1 MQHTT
6 VRPRLHVTTGGK
18 RVVSHI
24 GARLLGDL
32 ADVLGLQAGL
42 SHALAPTKQRRR
54 GHDRGRVL
62 VDLAVALADGAT
74 TLSDIR
80 VLTDQPAVFGSV
92 ASVATVWRTL
102 AALDAAAQDRIAQAR
117 AAARRRAWAAGLDPG
132 FYVIDIDG
140 TLLTAH
146 SEKEG
151 AAPTYKHG
159 FGFYPLMAY
168 LDATGE
174 PLAAQ
179 LRPGNAGSGTAA
191 DHIAVLDAAL
201 AQLPV
206 DPAQQEV
213 LVRTDAAG
221 CSHGFVEHCRTRHV
235 RFVVGHPLT
244 VEVACAILEGPRL
257 RWVTALS
264 ADGTAEREQAA
275 VAEITDRVDL
285 SRWPPGTRMIVRR
298 ELPHPGA
305 QLTFTDV
312 EGYRYQVFL
321 TDHPDP
327 DIAFLEAVYRGRG
340 RCECAIRDTK
350 DTGLAHLPSAS
361 FAINQAWLTAVLI
374 AGDLLAWLK
383 GLCLAGELRTAEPK
397 RLRYALLHVAGV
409 VVRSARRTLL
419 RIADGWPWAAALV
432 AAFAQ
437 IPRLAAGP

>member
-1 MQHTT
+1 M
-6 VRPRLHVTTGGK
+6 HVTTGGK
-18 RVVSHI
+18 RVVSPI

-42 SHALAPTKQRRR
+42 SHALAPTQQRRR

-80 VLTDQPAVFGSV
+80 VLADQPAVFGAV

-132 FYVIDIDG
+132 CYVSDIEG

-146 SEKEG
+146 SEKDG
-151 AAPTYKHG
+151 AAPTDKHG
-159 FGFYPLMAY
+159 FGFSPLMAY

-201 AQLPV
+201 AHLPV

-213 LVRTDAAG
+213 IVRTDAAG

-235 RFVVGHPLT
+235 RLVGGHPLT

-275 VAEITDRVDL
+275 VAEIPDRVDL

-298 ELPHPGA
+298 ALPHPGA

-321 TDHPDP
+321 TDHPAP

-350 DTGLAHLPSAS
+350 DTGLAHWPSAS

-397 RLRYALLHVAGV
+397 RLRYARLHVVGV

-419 RIADGWPWAAALV
+419 RIADG
-432 AAFAQ
+432 
-437 IPRLAAGP
+437 

>member
-1 MQHTT
+1 
-6 VRPRLHVTTGGK
+6 LHVTTGGK

-80 VLTDQPAVFGSV
+80 VLADQPAVFGSV

-102 AALDAAAQDRIAQAR
+102 AALDAAAQDRIAQA
-117 AAARRRAWAAGLDPG
+117 WAAGLDPG
-132 FYVIDIDG
+132 CYVSDIDG

-151 AAPTYKHG
+151 AAPTDKHG
-159 FGFYPLMAY
+159 FGFYLLMAY

-213 LVRTDAAG
+213 IVRTDAAG

-235 RFVVGHPLT
+235 RLVVGHPLT

-285 SRWPPGTRMIVRR
+285 SRWPPGTRTIVRR
-298 ELPHPGA
+298 ALPHPGA

-350 DTGLAHLPSAS
+350 DTGLAHWPSAS

-419 RIADGWPWAAALV
+419 RIADGWPWATALV